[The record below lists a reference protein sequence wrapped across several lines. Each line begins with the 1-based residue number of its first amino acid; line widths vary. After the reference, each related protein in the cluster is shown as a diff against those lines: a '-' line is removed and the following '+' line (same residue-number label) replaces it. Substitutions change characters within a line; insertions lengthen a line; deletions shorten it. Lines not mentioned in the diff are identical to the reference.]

1 MSIMDVFSG
10 VFGGGASANQNDQ
23 QQAQPGAGQPG
34 NIPPNTPATGETT
47 TGAAPNGTIPPNT
60 NAVPA
65 GEKTPLDDFADL
77 WKNETP
83 AEGAKP
89 AGVFAGVDPKK
100 FMEAAGKIDFAK
112 VVTPEQ
118 LQKISQGG
126 EDAQK
131 AFALAMNS
139 VAQHVYA
146 QSSFASTKMIDAA
159 LAKAKE
165 GFMADLPKHIKKQ
178 QVNDSL
184 RQENPIFSNPAVQP
198 IISAMEAQLTVK
210 YPNASASEI
219 TTMAKQY
226 IEAVGTSFAPKPK
239 ETAADKKAAKETDW
253 STFLTE

>member
-1 MSIMDVFSG
+1 MSIMDMFSG
-10 VFGGGASANQNDQ
+10 VFGGGASANQNNQ
-23 QQAQPGAGQPG
+23 QQSGAGNPG
-34 NIPPNTPATGETT
+34 NIPPNTPSTGATPP
-47 TGAAPNGTIPPNT
+47 GAAPNGTIPPT
-60 NAVPA
+60 AVTTPA
-65 GEKTPLDDFADL
+65 PEKTALDDFADI
-77 WKNETP
+77 WKNEVP
-83 AEGAKP
+83 VEGAKP
-89 AGVFAGVDPKK
+89 EGVFGGVDPKK

-184 RQENPIFSNPAVQP
+184 RQENPVFSNPAVQP
-198 IISAMEAQLTVK
+198 IISALEAQLTVK
-210 YPNASASEI
+210 YPNAAASEI
-219 TTMAKQY
+219 TTQAKQY
-226 IEAVGTSFAPKPK
+226 IEAMGSALAPKPK
-239 ETAADKKAAKETDW
+239 ESAADKKAAKEIDW
-253 STFLTE
+253 SNFLEG